1 MLEKICKA
9 ELSDLPDIAA
19 LESEIFSDAWS
30 LKSLEE
36 TWNQKN
42 AVIFAA
48 KTEEKIAGY
57 LIIYYVLDEGEIAR
71 IVTAPS
77 MRRQGAAGQMFQEL
91 VEFCEKQQIT
101 RIMLEVREGNEA
113 ARRFYEKCGFVR
125 FHKIPNFFTDNY
137 DHPIYEGG
145 VQLIDMVYLQRHI

>member
-9 ELSDLPDIAA
+9 ELSDLQDIAA

-57 LIIYYVLDEGEIAR
+57 VLDEGEIAR
-71 IVTAPS
+71 IATVPS

-91 VEFCEKQQIT
+91 VAFCEEQQIT

-113 ARRFYEKCGFVR
+113 ARRFYEKCGFTEDGIR
-125 FHKIPNFFTDNY
+125 KNY
-137 DHPIYEGG
+137 YENP
-145 VQLIDMVYLQRHI
+145 QENAILMSKKL

>member
-9 ELSDLPDIAA
+9 ELSDLQDIAA

-71 IVTAPS
+71 IATAPLCADK
-77 MRRQGAAGQMFQEL
+77 GL
-91 VEFCEKQQIT
+91 PD
-101 RIMLEVREGNEA
+101 
-113 ARRFYEKCGFVR
+113 KCSRNLWRFVR
-125 FHKIPNFFTDNY
+125 NS
-137 DHPIYEGG
+137 
-145 VQLIDMVYLQRHI
+145 R

>member
-9 ELSDLPDIAA
+9 ELSDLQDIAA

-71 IVTAPS
+71 IATAPS

-91 VEFCEKQQIT
+91 VAFCE
-101 RIMLEVREGNEA
+101 EGNEA
-113 ARRFYEKCGFVR
+113 ARRFYEKCGFTEDGIR
-125 FHKIPNFFTDNY
+125 KNY
-137 DHPIYEGG
+137 YENP
-145 VQLIDMVYLQRHI
+145 QENAILMSKSL